1 MNEEKPFIEK
11 VAELFLLNGAKT
23 LTMDDI
29 AREFGM
35 SKKTLYK
42 EYKNKEALLE
52 EVLTHLLIVVLER
65 IKNLDDQIDNAIE
78 RMFCRD
84 EAIEKATSSN
94 NSLLLRQLI
103 KYYPQIFNR
112 HIRNFSEKFSLIL
125 VHNIERGRAQGYY
138 RKDFDAE
145 FYAKLFF
152 QLSMSYNSPYLD
164 TSNITRF
171 QYQNEALKFYLHS
184 ITTKKGK
191 EYMETLEENKPREH

>member
-112 HIRNFSEKFSLIL
+112 HIINFSEKFSLIL

-164 TSNITRF
+164 TSHITRF

-191 EYMETLEENKPREH
+191 EYMETLDVNTP

>member
-1 MNEEKPFIEK
+1 MNEEEIFIEK
-11 VAELFLLNGAKT
+11 VAELFIENGAKT

-29 AREFGM
+29 AKEFGM

-42 EYKNKEALLE
+42 DYKNKEALLE
-52 EVLTHLLIVVLER
+52 EVLKYTLNCVLER
-65 IKNLDDQIDNAIE
+65 IKNLDDQIENAIE
-78 RMFCRD
+78 RMFSRD
-84 EAIEKATSSN
+84 EEIEKASSSN

-112 HIRNFSEKFSLIL
+112 HMMNFSEKFSVIL
-125 VHNIERGRAQGYY
+125 VHNIERGREQGYY
-138 RKDFDAE
+138 RKDFDAK

-171 QYQNEALKFYLHS
+171 QYQNEALKFYLNA
-184 ITTKKGK
+184 ITTPKGK
-191 EYMETLEENKPREH
+191 AYMESMEINSGK